1 MYICLKNTEHT
12 EEIINTFVRNNIAV
26 DVSRYDVT
34 SYIMCELKDYGYA
47 GYVSI
52 SRDKVVI
59 NSAITLENLI
69 EIDFSEIDTI
79 YDLN

>member
-1 MYICLKNTEHT
+1 MYICLRNSKNT

-47 GYVSI
+47 GYVSVL
-52 SRDKVVI
+52 RNKVVI
-59 NSAITLENLI
+59 NSVKPLEHLFD
-69 EIDFSEIDTI
+69 IDFSEIDTI
-79 YDLN
+79 YDLD